1 MQNTIEMLRLQNT
14 FYTIDRD
21 GKSAANMDRKENQIT
36 PSNRTASVAISK
48 TVNKAALIHQKKVST
63 SKGIT
68 VVNACKESSSI
79 SCTNCFTK
87 SEVDC
92 MLNGALKCVR

>member
-1 MQNTIEMLRLQNT
+1 MQNTIKMLHLQNT
-14 FYTIDRD
+14 FYTIDCD

-36 PSNRTASVAISK
+36 PSNRTASVVIGK

-79 SCTNCFTK
+79 SCTTASLKVK
-87 SEVDC
+87 SIVC
-92 MLNGALKCVR
+92 SMVL